1 MFVCSSSNL
10 RTFNFSDSF
19 FEETVASHSN
29 EPHNESTSETLPAI
43 VKSRE
48 KDSRE
53 LLIMHLNVNSL
64 QNKIEEM
71 GSLIGEFKAQVM
83 FLTETKIDAS
93 YPNSQFNINGYNI
106 YRNDL

>member
-1 MFVCSSSNL
+1 
-10 RTFNFSDSF
+10 
-19 FEETVASHSN
+19 
-29 EPHNESTSETLPAI
+29 
-43 VKSRE
+43 
-48 KDSRE
+48 
-53 LLIMHLNVNSL
+53 MHLNVNSL
-64 QNKIEEM
+64 QNKIEEV